1 MRTSKRQRGFLTFAQ
16 NGRDDYLRMAYALAL
31 SLRVTQTEPYLSVVI
46 TPGMTVPAKYRE
58 VFDEVIDV
66 PWIDEAKDSA
76 WKLQNEWKAYH
87 ITPYVETIK
96 LDADMLFTSDI
107 SDWWPLLGRQDV
119 VGCTTVETYRGEVIT
134 SDFYRKC
141 FTANRLPNLYSALL
155 YFRLGEQAQDFFDL
169 AQVIYHNWR
178 RFFGEFL
185 EPITRPQF
193 ISTDVVFALAAKL
206 TEGCT
211 APSLPVP
218 RFVHMKSQV
227 QNWPEPIAADEDWL
241 RHVPATLTD
250 DAILK
255 IGRYRQ
261 YLPLHYHRKA
271 FLTDTIIATY
281 ERALG
286 L

>member
-16 NGRDDYLRMAYALAL
+16 NGGDDYLRMAYALAL
-31 SLRVTQTEPYLSVVI
+31 SLRATQTEPYLSVVI

-76 WKLQNEWKAYH
+76 WKLENEWKAYH

-107 SDWWPLLGRQDV
+107 SDWWPLLGRQDM

-141 FTANRLPNLYSALL
+141 FTANDLPNLYSAFL
-155 YFRLGEQAQDFFDL
+155 YFRIGEQAEDFFDL

-193 ISTDVVFALAAKL
+193 VSTDVVFALAAKL
-206 TEGCT
+206 TEGCIW
-211 APSLPVP
+211 PSLPVP
-218 RFVHMKSQV
+218 RFVHMKSRV
-227 QNWPEPIAADEDWL
+227 MNWPEPIAADDDWL
-241 RHVPATLTD
+241 RHVPVTLTD
-250 DAILK
+250 DARLK
-255 IGRYRQ
+255 LGRYCQ

-271 FLTDTIIATY
+271 FLTDAIIATY
-281 ERALG
+281 ERCLG

>member
-1 MRTSKRQRGFLTFAQ
+1 MRTCKRQRGFLTFAQ

-31 SLRVTQTEPYLSVVI
+31 SLRATQTEPYLSVVI
-46 TPGMTVPAKYRE
+46 TPGMPVPAKYRD

-66 PWIDEAKDSA
+66 PWIDEAKDSL
-76 WKLQNEWKAYH
+76 WKLENEWKAYH
-87 ITPYVETIK
+87 ITPYAETIK

-119 VGCTTVETYRGEVIT
+119 VGCTTVETYRGESIT

-141 FTANRLPNLYSALL
+141 FTANGLPNLYSAFL
-155 YFRLGEQAQDFFDL
+155 YFRISAQAEAFFDL
-169 AQVIYHNWR
+169 AQVIYHNWQ

-193 ISTDVVFALAAKL
+193 VSTDVVFALAAKL
-206 TEGCT
+206 TEDCT
-211 APSLPVP
+211 CPSSPVP
-218 RFVHMKSQV
+218 RFVHMKSRV
-227 QNWPEPIAADEDWL
+227 QNWPEPIAADDDWL
-241 RHVPATLTD
+241 RHVPVTLAD
-250 DAILK
+250 DVMLK

-261 YLPLHYHRKA
+261 YLPLHYHQKA
-271 FLTDTIIATY
+271 FLTDAIIATY

>member
-1 MRTSKRQRGFLTFAQ
+1 MRTCKRQRGFLTFAQ

-31 SLRVTQTEPYLSVVI
+31 SLRATQVEPYLSVVI

-76 WKLQNEWKAYH
+76 WKLENEWKAYH
-87 ITPYVETIK
+87 ITPYAETIK

-107 SDWWPLLGRQDV
+107 GDWWPLLGRQDV

-141 FTANRLPNLYSALL
+141 FTANDLPNLYSAFL
-155 YFRLGEQAQDFFDL
+155 YFRLGEPAQDFFDL

-193 ISTDVVFALAAKL
+193 VSTDVVFALAAKL
-206 TEGCT
+206 TEGCIW
-211 APSLPVP
+211 PSLPVP
-218 RFVHMKSQV
+218 RFVHMKSRV
-227 QNWPEPIAADEDWL
+227 MNWPEPIATDEDWL
-241 RHVPATLTD
+241 RHVPTTLTD
-250 DAILK
+250 DLILK

-261 YLPLHYHRKA
+261 YLPLHYHRKT
-271 FLTDTIIATY
+271 FLTDAIIATY